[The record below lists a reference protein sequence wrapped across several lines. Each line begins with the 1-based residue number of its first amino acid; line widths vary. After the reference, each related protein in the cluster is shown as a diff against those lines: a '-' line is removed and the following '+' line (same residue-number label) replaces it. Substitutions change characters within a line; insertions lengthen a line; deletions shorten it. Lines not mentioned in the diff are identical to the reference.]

1 MNFNLLNRLQKGIFK
16 KRMAYRQIFEP
27 GGQLSPAAQIV
38 LTDLRRFC
46 RATVSTTVVSMVSQ
60 RVDPIASAQAEG
72 RREVWLRIMQHLHVS
87 DSDLYRAL
95 VDNEPKSE
103 ESE

>member
-1 MNFNLLNRLQKGIFK
+1 MRMLDKLQRTIFR
-16 KRMAYRQIFEP
+16 KRQAYRAIFEP
-27 GGQLSPAAQIV
+27 SGQLSPAAQIV

-46 RATVSTTVVSMVSQ
+46 RATVSTTVVSMVTQ

-87 DSDLYRAL
+87 DADLYKTL
-95 VDNEPKSE
+95 VDMEQREE
-103 ESE
+103 ES